1 MLHITLVHLRYIENK
16 SQVWKRKKG
25 TLDHID
31 PWEHTDCHQPF
42 HQVIFDLELYTPLT
56 YDARLSLRTFH
67 EARDHDSV
75 FSQVCYKRRPDYPA

>member
-1 MLHITLVHLRYIENK
+1 MLHIILVHLKYFKNK
-16 SQVWKRKKG
+16 SQVWKGKKG

-42 HQVIFDLELYTPLT
+42 HLVIFDLELYTPLT

-75 FSQVCYKRRPDYPA
+75 FSQVCYKHHLDYPA